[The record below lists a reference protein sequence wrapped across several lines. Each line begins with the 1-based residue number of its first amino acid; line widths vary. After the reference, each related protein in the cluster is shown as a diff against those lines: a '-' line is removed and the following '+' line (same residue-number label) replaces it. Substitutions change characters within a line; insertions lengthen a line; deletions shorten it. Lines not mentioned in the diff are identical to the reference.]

1 MMNSESMQ
9 LPLLFGTNQASVAFA
24 VDARPVMFSFT
35 IPPVEVTVTRG
46 VRNPGMVPK
55 VIRWARST
63 LTLDS
68 ALKLLA
74 LDVVLA
80 KASAGW
86 AREDHW
92 AKLIYSSIKDYL
104 GIPQ

>member
-9 LPLLFGTNQASVAFA
+9 LPLPFGTNQASVAFA

-35 IPPVEVTVTRG
+35 ILPAKVTVTRG

-55 VIRWARST
+55 VISWARST
-63 LTLDS
+63 LPLDS

-86 AREDHW
+86 ARDDHW
-92 AKLIYSSIKDYL
+92 AKLIYSFIKDCL

>member
-1 MMNSESMQ
+1 MNSESMQ
-9 LPLLFGTNQASVAFA
+9 MPLPFGTNPAPVAFA

-35 IPPVEVTVTRG
+35 ISPAKVTVTRG

-74 LDVVLA
+74 MDVVLA

-86 AREDHW
+86 ARDDHW
-92 AKLIYSSIKDYL
+92 AKLIYSFIKDCL
-104 GIPQ
+104 RIPQ